1 MVGFMSQKDYD
12 GVVDKLR
19 LADGNLFSMP
29 ITLDVSTEEI
39 ELLGIKPKA
48 RIALRDFRDD
58 RNLAILTVEDIY
70 RPDKNKEALNVFG
83 GDEEHPAIRYLFNTA
98 KEYYVGGKIEAIDR
112 LMHYDYVALRFSPAE
127 LRLLFDKL
135 GWSRVVAFQTRY
147 SLLSTVFR
155 AK

>member
-1 MVGFMSQKDYD
+1 
-12 GVVDKLR
+12 
-19 LADGNLFSMP
+19 MP
-29 ITLDVSTEEI
+29 ITLDVSKEEI
-39 ELLGIKPKA
+39 GKLGIKPGA

-58 RNLAILTVEDIY
+58 RNLAILTVEDVY
-70 RPDKNKEALNVFG
+70 KPNKQREAEKVFG

-127 LRLLFDKL
+127 LRLHFDKL

-147 SLLSTVFR
+147 FHFFTFLYTARRLTRVF
-155 AK
+155 